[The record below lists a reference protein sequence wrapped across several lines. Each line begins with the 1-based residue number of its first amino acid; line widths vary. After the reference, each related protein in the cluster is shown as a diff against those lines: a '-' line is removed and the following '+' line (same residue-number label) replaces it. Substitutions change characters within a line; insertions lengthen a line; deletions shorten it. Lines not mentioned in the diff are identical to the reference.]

1 MPGCSLAGGEGEF
14 GVAAL
19 VFILLEIQLQQAAV
33 IQARVAS
40 VSPLPAGLQLG
51 DETVVDG
58 VAAVGD
64 VQQDVD
70 LLHVLHQAPGDGGV
84 GSAGLG
90 WSVDHPGVD
99 ISGGDGGGGGQ
110 GQEVDNLCEETEE
123 EEHVDVDQYKSQD
136 RVGSQLAGRV

>member
-1 MPGCSLAGGEGEF
+1 MMLGSMIR
-14 GVAAL
+14 L
-19 VFILLEIQLQQAAV
+19 VP
-33 IQARVAS
+33 S
-40 VSPLPAGLQLG
+40 MG
-51 DETVVDG
+51 DETGVDG

-64 VQQDVD
+64 VEQDVD

-90 WSVDHPGVD
+90 LSVDHPGVD

-136 RVGSQLAGRV
+136 RVGSQL